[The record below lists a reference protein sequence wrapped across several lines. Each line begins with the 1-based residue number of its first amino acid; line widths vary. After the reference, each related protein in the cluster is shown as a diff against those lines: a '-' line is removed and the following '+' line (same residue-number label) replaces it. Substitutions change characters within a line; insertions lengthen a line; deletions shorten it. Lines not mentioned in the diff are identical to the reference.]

1 MNGFLKYGLTALLL
15 FGSIFVFAQDNPEQD
30 NLIQRRIET
39 IAEQLGEGDEGLDF
53 NTLLDDLLLF
63 SENPININNTTL
75 CFRRTVLPCV

>member
-1 MNGFLKYGLTALLL
+1 MNELLKYSLTSSLL

-53 NTLLDDLLLF
+53 NTLLEFFGNKWLLNRAKQL
-63 SENPININNTTL
+63 IQLINNN
-75 CFRRTVLPCV
+75 